1 MLLEY
6 TSNRRLYLE
15 TILYIETDKGSGTGF
30 VIHPSG
36 IAVTCAHVVDGA
48 SEIYVR
54 IGTKE
59 DAIEKAEILAFDSI
73 HDLAIIALEGTDH
86 YTARLGMKD
95 SIYIGEEI
103 IILGYPFGNKVA
115 DDVMSM
121 SVSFTRG
128 YISSMQTKNGRR
140 QALLDISAKAGNS
153 GSPVID
159 VNSGNVIGILAGSIL
174 GGQNNRE
181 EVNYMIP
188 ISSLNNLLSD

>member
-1 MLLEY
+1 MLNY
-6 TSNRRLYLE
+6 TVNRRQYLE

-30 VIHPSG
+30 IIHPSG
-36 IAVTCAHVVDGA
+36 IAVTCAHVVGGC
-48 SEIYVR
+48 SEIYAR

-59 DAIEKAEILAFDSI
+59 DAIEKAEIVSI
-73 HDLAIIALEGTDH
+73 DHKVDLAIIMLEGTHH
-86 YTARLGMKD
+86 YASTLGMD
-95 SIYIGEEI
+95 EGVYIGEEI

-128 YISSMQTKNGRR
+128 YVSSMQTKNGRQ

-153 GSPVID
+153 GSPVIG
-159 VNSGNVIGILAGSIL
+159 VSSGNVIGVLSGSIL
-174 GGQNNRE
+174 GGHDNRE

-188 ISSLNNLLSD
+188 ISSLNNLLAD